1 MALPILSDEERRLAL
16 KKAAEARSARAAL
29 RAKIK
34 SGELSFAAVLE
45 KAGDPVVDN
54 FKVSTLI
61 ESLPGYGKAKA
72 AKIMNELNISQSRRV
87 RGLGERQKAH
97 LLERLGDR

>member
-1 MALPILSDEERRLAL
+1 MALPQLSDEARRMAL

-29 RAKIK
+29 RAKVK
-34 SGELSFAAVLE
+34 SGELSFVDVLA

-54 FKVSTLI
+54 IKVTTLI

-72 AKIMNELNISQSRRV
+72 ARVLSELKISDTRRV
-87 RGLGERQKAH
+87 RGLGDKQKAS
-97 LLERLGDR
+97 LLERLG